1 MRPCDLLE
9 EPEFSFDM
17 RLSGKTLGWPCKN
30 VFSCSTTSLCQRE
43 IFMETIQFSN
53 EFVIFSSLHAGFDSK
68 K

>member
-9 EPEFSFDM
+9 EPEFSFD
-17 RLSGKTLGWPCKN
+17 SGKTLGWPCKN

-43 IFMETIQFSN
+43 ILMETIQFSN
-53 EFVIFSSLHAGFDSK
+53 EFVIFSSLRAGFGSK